1 MHVLKYILYFQV
13 DYDTDELPD
22 LPVAIDSLAALVS
35 ISPSAAL
42 GSPATLDSPSPQT
55 GLSNPEACVA
65 PAGLASLGS
74 PSSFGSSAHPVAL
87 DLPQHLFLL
96 HPSQPLVL
104 RQPFVSMHLRTPRTP
119 TALNPPVHLAT
130 HIYHASLT
138 ALNAPASLGS
148 PAYATAL
155 GSAALVCPAPL
166 PVHGSSPTLVS
177 HAPLTTLSA
186 STAIGSPA
194 PSVALVL

>member
-22 LPVAIDSLAALVS
+22 LPVAIDSLAALVLYH
-35 ISPSAAL
+35 PLRPLAL
-42 GSPATLDSPSPQT
+42 QQL
-55 GLSNPEACVA
+55 LIR
-65 PAGLASLGS
+65 L
-74 PSSFGSSAHPVAL
+74 HPRQALVIQKPVFLLQPWHPLVLHHPLVLLHTRLPL

-104 RQPFVSMHLRTPRTP
+104 RQPFVSLHLRTPRTP

-166 PVHGSSPTLVS
+166 PVHGSSATLVS

-186 STAIGSPA
+186 STPIGSPA